1 MNSATTTATANT
13 TPASA
18 PKKAA
23 RKPAQQRQV
32 AAVPEAVLNTEPKTS
47 RGTSSGARPGISQNI
62 NSTRLLH
69 EEDLKAISSLVL
81 SAVMEKIIPLLEK
94 IEQINKTTDLPVVKM
109 SAEQT
114 AAKQLQQQL
123 QTMAQM
129 KLKSL
134 EDRVTHRIRQMQ
146 GK

>member
-1 MNSATTTATANT
+1 MNSATTTAIAKT

-47 RGTSSGARPGISQNI
+47 LGTSSGASPGISQNI
-62 NSTRLLH
+62 NSTRLLR

-81 SAVMEKIIPLLEK
+81 GAVMEKIIPLLEK
-94 IEQINKTTDLPVVKM
+94 IEQINKTTDPPVVKM